1 MTPGPEGQTAD
12 FELRAEDATVFS
24 AFAAAARRRG
34 LKTPILSDA
43 ETRDI
48 TYGKALIGSRILG
61 RKVAKA
67 CPAGRPIAVLLPN
80 AAGLVLTVLGLNSE
94 NRVAALLNFTAGKRN
109 LLSAVDTAKASL
121 IVTSRRFIELAELGE
136 IVAALEASRTPDGE
150 LRSVLYLEDVRD
162 DIGIV
167 DKVRGVAGGIAD
179 RFATPA
185 PKRRDDA
192 AVILF
197 TSGTEGHPK
206 GVVLTNGNLIS
217 NARQIF
223 QHGDGVLTDDDHFFN
238 PLPIFHS
245 FGLTAGTLTPLLN
258 GIPTTLYPTPLHF
271 KQIPKLVR
279 ERQPSILLATD
290 TFLQG
295 YARNA
300 DDGDL
305 SSLRFAI
312 AGAEKIKD
320 KTRAL
325 YEKAGVQ
332 LLEGYGAT
340 ECAPVLACN
349 LPSSNTPGSVGP
361 LLPGL
366 RYRLEPVEGIDDGG
380 RLHVRGPNVMA
391 GYLRADRP
399 GVLQPPPAGWHD
411 TGDIVTVD
419 GGQFVRIEGRAKRFA
434 KIAGEMVSLAVI
446 ETLAE
451 DVWPEETHVALA
463 EADPKRGEQLV
474 LMTERMSPERD
485 ALLKAAR
492 AAGLPE
498 LWVPKRIMTVTEI
511 PRLGS
516 GKVDF
521 PAAARM
527 MAI

>member
-1 MTPGPEGQTAD
+1 
-12 FELRAEDATVFS
+12 
-24 AFAAAARRRG
+24 
-34 LKTPILSDA
+34 
-43 ETRDI
+43 
-48 TYGKALIGSRILG
+48 
-61 RKVAKA
+61 
-67 CPAGRPIAVLLPN
+67 
-80 AAGLVLTVLGLNSE
+80 
-94 NRVAALLNFTAGKRN
+94 
-109 LLSAVDTAKASL
+109 
-121 IVTSRRFIELAELGE
+121 
-136 IVAALEASRTPDGE
+136 
-150 LRSVLYLEDVRD
+150 
-162 DIGIV
+162 
-167 DKVRGVAGGIAD
+167 
-179 RFATPA
+179 
-185 PKRRDDA
+185 
-192 AVILF
+192 
-197 TSGTEGHPK
+197 
-206 GVVLTNGNLIS
+206 
-217 NARQIF
+217 
-223 QHGDGVLTDDDHFFN
+223 
-238 PLPIFHS
+238 
-245 FGLTAGTLTPLLN
+245 
-258 GIPTTLYPTPLHF
+258 
-271 KQIPKLVR
+271 KLVR

-485 ALLKAAR
+485 ALLR
-492 AAGLPE
+492 AASRGRSSRALGAKAHHDRDGNSAA
-498 LWVPKRIMTVTEI
+498 WVWQ
-511 PRLGS
+511 S
-516 GKVDF
+516 
-521 PAAARM
+521 
-527 MAI
+527 